1 MKKSR
6 SRNRSRSRTR
16 RRSRTRSRSRTRM
29 RGGRKS
35 RTRRRNRSRNR
46 KHSRTH
52 TRRRNRTRNRRRKR
66 GGLYDKFTPL
76 KRRDASD
83 FQQAEAAYGMGPHQ
97 RNKIMTDFKR
107 ESNIAEHVTMKK
119 NPGLRKQVQAARRK
133 HADANPNDLQTSE
146 STGKI
151 MLANN

>member
-6 SRNRSRSRTR
+6 SRNRSRSRSHR
-16 RRSRTRSRSRTRM
+16 RSRTRM

-46 KHSRTH
+46 KRSRTH

-76 KRRDASD
+76 KKGDQRIYD
-83 FQQAEAAYGMGPHQ
+83 QNVPAYGENPDHGKMLIDH
-97 RNKIMTDFKR
+97 KR
-107 ESNIAEHVTMKK
+107 ERNIQQHATA
-119 NPGLRKQVQAARRK
+119 NPAGVAARRAR
-133 HADANPNDLQTSE
+133 ADEIPQDIQDTVTLQDRAS
-146 STGKI
+146 
-151 MLANN
+151 LANNYSHTF